1 MEMNTK
7 FLYFIIYAAL
17 FLKVLENI
25 AWIPYSLKN
34 NIFSYE
40 TIIYSMS
47 WIDTSNV
54 ARSFNSSTF
63 VH

>member
-17 FLKVLENI
+17 FLKVRENI
-25 AWIPYSLKN
+25 TWIPYSLKN

-40 TIIYSMS
+40 NY
-47 WIDTSNV
+47 
-54 ARSFNSSTF
+54 
-63 VH
+63 